1 MKKEKTLFEPF
12 AKKLIELVLDTSGQ
26 DLVYTELCSRE
37 PEVKKL
43 GRVRFFAEYVPA
55 KLALGCGFW
64 KACCDAHQIE
74 NKDIQN
80 VFFKEVMKRFE
91 SPDSLEVA
99 TRFSEDL
106 YATNADSEGS
116 PMLSVIEQ
124 MFNRLKLARIEGGS
138 KAGAILPGF
147 LFMVEVSEALKNV
160 FENEFDDFIFAE
172 DDFHVS

>member
-1 MKKEKTLFEPF
+1 
-12 AKKLIELVLDTSGQ
+12 
-26 DLVYTELCSRE
+26 
-37 PEVKKL
+37 
-43 GRVRFFAEYVPA
+43 
-55 KLALGCGFW
+55 
-64 KACCDAHQIE
+64 
-74 NKDIQN
+74 
-80 VFFKEVMKRFE
+80 MKRFE
-91 SPDSLEVA
+91 SPDSLDVA

-106 YATNADSEGS
+106 YAANADPEGS

-124 MFNRLKLARIEGGS
+124 LFNRLKLARVERGS